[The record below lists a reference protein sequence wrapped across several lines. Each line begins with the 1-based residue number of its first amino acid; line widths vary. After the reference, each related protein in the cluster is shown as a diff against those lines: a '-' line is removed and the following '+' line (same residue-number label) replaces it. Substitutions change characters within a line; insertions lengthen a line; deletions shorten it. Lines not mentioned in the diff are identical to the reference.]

1 MPYSSKLM
9 NLLELFND
17 LATLVCLY
25 VYILFTNINLEAQSR
40 YDLGWHFIG
49 LVIAIMALNM
59 IVIMGVV
66 INKVYKVVTFKL
78 KQYCNNSQH

>member
-9 NLLELFND
+9 NMLELFNE

-66 INKVYKVVTFKL
+66 LKSVVCIIKSKINRGIM
-78 KQYCNNSQH
+78 